1 MVTSYIEDHAYDLVC
16 DKMVLELGAGSGLP
30 SLAAAVHGA
39 KKVIVTDYPD
49 VDLIENLDYNIGNNG
64 VAFKD
69 DTLLAKGFLWGDEP
83 NGVTACLS
91 EGADGFDLLILADVL
106 FNHSEH
112 GKLVKTISETLA
124 RKTRS
129 VALVF
134 FTPYRPKLLDKDL
147 HFFDLAKEHGF
158 EVKKV
163 LEHIMDKAMFA
174 NDPGDELLRRT
185 VFGYTVKWPSQ
196 P

>member
-1 MVTSYIEDHAYDLVC
+1 MTSYIEDHAHSLVR
-16 DKMVLELGAGSGLP
+16 DKTVLELGAGSGLP

-39 KKVIVTDYPD
+39 KRVIVTDYPD
-49 VDLIENLDYNIGNNG
+49 PDLIENLDYNISNSG
-64 VAFKD
+64 VACKD
-69 DTLLAKGFLWGDEP
+69 GTLLAKGFLWGDDS
-83 NGVTACLS
+83 NGVTACL
-91 EGADGFDLLILADVL
+91 GLGDGFDVLILADVL

-112 GKLVKTISETLA
+112 GKLIKTISETLA
-124 RKTRS
+124 PKATS

-158 EVKKV
+158 EVTKI
-163 LEHIMDKAMFA
+163 LEHIMDEAMFA

-185 VFGYTVKWPSQ
+185 VFGYTVKWPLQ